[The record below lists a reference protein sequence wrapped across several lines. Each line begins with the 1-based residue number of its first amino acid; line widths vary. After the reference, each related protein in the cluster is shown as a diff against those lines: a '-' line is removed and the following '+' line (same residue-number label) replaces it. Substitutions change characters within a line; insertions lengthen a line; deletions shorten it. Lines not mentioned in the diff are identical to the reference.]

1 MMEDVDEEGKF
12 WIWVYDIHVAVA
24 TDKFW

>member
-1 MMEDVDEEGKF
+1 VDEEGTF

-24 TDKFW
+24 TDKFWQTI